1 MQDTHGECRA
11 AAATALG
18 LLSSVGHVPAVA
30 ARLVA
35 DADRNVCNAAR
46 KAIEQISAGGTCEEK
61 AITTLIG
68 NIENEKMLLAAV
80 ALDKLGIGSAEFADC
95 LANLLQDTYFK
106 SKRLSA
112 NLFVRSFR
120 YSSACSLA
128 SSAHALVLFCGS
140 VY

>member
-1 MQDTHGECRA
+1 MQDTRGDCRA

-18 LLSSVGHVPAVA
+18 QFGSVKHVSAVA

-35 DADRNVCNAAR
+35 DADGDVCDAAR
-46 KAIEQISAGGTCEEK
+46 KAIDQISVGGTCEEK
-61 AITTLIG
+61 AIAALIG
-68 NIENEKMLLAAV
+68 NSENEKMLLAAG

-112 NLFVRSFR
+112 SLFARSFR

-128 SSAHALVLFCGS
+128 SSAHALELFCES
-140 VY
+140 LY